1 MAVTVNKISLQII
14 TRLVP
19 EGWSIPY
26 ELKYEGETFEIKNP
40 IRSMKLFDGAIRW
53 RCKIDGRDIEMFNK
67 DKNWWMV
74 A

>member
-26 ELKYEGETFEIKNP
+26 ELKYEGET
-40 IRSMKLFDGAIRW
+40 
-53 RCKIDGRDIEMFNK
+53 
-67 DKNWWMV
+67 
-74 A
+74 